1 MPLPCFALLAD
12 RGLIRI
18 GGPEARPFLN
28 ALLSN
33 DVTRV
38 GPDRAVYAALLTP
51 QGKYLHDMIV
61 FGLDGALWLD
71 TERARQADLQRRLT
85 LYKLRAKVEI
95 ADGNPGRAVVALWG
109 EGVAAKLGFSRPPS
123 RSSVPPS
130 PSPLPPH
137 AGGEG
142 KKIAP
147 SPPRSGGEARTEFS
161 SPPLAGERVAAKR
174 PGEGENLSS
183 LEPGRAGPFL
193 GGIVAIDPRLTALG
207 TRAILPAEDLAARLT
222 AAGFAQ
228 ADAADYDRHR
238 LALGVPDGS
247 RDLEIEKSLLLE
259 NNFEPL
265 HGVDFDKGCYVGQ
278 ELTARTKYRA
288 LIKKRLFKV
297 TIDGPLP
304 PPDTPVTLDGEDA
317 GVLRSG
323 RDGTA
328 LALLRLEQVAEAAT
342 KGRPLLAG
350 AARLTPVKPDWADF

>member
-1 MPLPCFALLAD
+1 MPLPCFALLPE

-38 GPDRAVYAALLTP
+38 GPGRAVYAALLTP

-61 FGLDGALWLD
+61 FELDGALWLD
-71 TERARQADLQRRLT
+71 AERARQADLQRRLT

-95 ADGNPGRAVVALWG
+95 ADGNPGLAVVALWG
-109 EGVAAKLGFSRPPS
+109 DGVAAKLG
-123 RSSVPPS
+123 
-130 PSPLPPH
+130 
-137 AGGEG
+137 
-142 KKIAP
+142 IA
-147 SPPRSGGEARTEFS
+147 S
-161 SPPLAGERVAAKR
+161 
-174 PGEGENLSS
+174 
-183 LEPGRAGPFL
+183 EPGLAAPFL
-193 GGIVAIDPRLTALG
+193 GGVAAIDPRLTALG
-207 TRAILPAEDLAARLT
+207 ARAILPADDLAARLT
-222 AAGFAQ
+222 AAGFGQ
-228 ADAADYDRHR
+228 ADAAGYDRHR

-297 TIDGPLP
+297 AIDGPLP
-304 PPDTPVTLDGEDA
+304 PPDTPVLLDGEDA

-342 KGRPLLAG
+342 SHRPLMAG
-350 AARLTPVKPDWADF
+350 TARLTPVKPDWADF